1 MAQAIP
7 GFGNPAGLSCR
18 IGTLL
23 ARACLLLLVVGGGC
37 APGHSEPASPLATAV
52 IARDTVHVK
61 QLVDAGEDAN
71 GLWMGTP
78 LLAIALADGQ
88 NAIAQTLFEGGARV
102 DAEVDGV
109 GMVDAFYR
117 DGERNA
123 GAWLEA
129 HGAHRKP

>member
-1 MAQAIP
+1 MAQALL
-7 GFGNPAGLSCR
+7 GFGIQAGHSGR

-23 ARACLLLLVVGGGC
+23 TAACLLLLLMVGGC
-37 APGHSEPASPLATAV
+37 AQGGSEPAPPLAAAV
-52 IARDTVHVK
+52 IARDAARVK

-71 GLWMGTP
+71 GLWMGRP
-78 LLAIALADGQ
+78 LLEWALADGQ

-102 DAEVDGV
+102 DAEVDGL

-117 DGERNA
+117 DGESNA